1 MSVGESASNL
11 LQLESVIWCLVTR
24 IVHLSVCQRTN
35 LPQHIFFYYLVY
47 SAESEGEKKEE
58 KKKMCNT
65 VRNVHCMGIKL
76 YVYCPVGE
84 R

>member
-1 MSVGESASNL
+1 MSVGKSASKL
-11 LQLESVIWCLVTR
+11 LQLESVIWCELYTSQCVREQTSPNT
-24 IVHLSVCQRTN
+24 L
-35 LPQHIFFYYLVY
+35 LVY

-65 VRNVHCMGIKL
+65 VRNVHCMGQKL
-76 YVYCPVGE
+76 YVYSPVGE

>member
-1 MSVGESASNL
+1 MSEDKPPP
-11 LQLESVIWCLVTR
+11 T
-24 IVHLSVCQRTN
+24 H
-35 LPQHIFFYYLVY
+35 FFYYLVY

-58 KKKMCNT
+58 KKMCNT
-65 VRNVHCMGIKL
+65 VRNVHCMGQKL